1 MSNDA
6 PPQSRKTLWLVAAVC
21 IAPFV
26 ASFAA
31 YYFYQPEGR
40 VNYGELMADK
50 QLPDA
55 MLKLV
60 DGSAF
65 SLAQLRGKWLFVTV
79 DDAACDAYCE
89 KKLWQIRQVRKTQG
103 KYPERIERVWLIT
116 GGGQPAER
124 LRSEFEGT
132 WLVNVAGS
140 AVAGSAAAGSALLE
154 ALPHAGARTDHIYL
168 VDPLGNLVLRYPRE
182 ADPSR
187 MKNDLN
193 RLLRVSR
200 IG

>member
-55 MLKLV
+55 ALKLT
-60 DGSAF
+60 DGKKFELS
-65 SLAQLRGKWLFVTV
+65 QLRGKWLFVTV

-89 KKLWQIRQVRKTQG
+89 KKLWQMRQVRKTQG

-132 WLVNVAGS
+132 WLVDVAGS
-140 AVAGSAAAGSALLE
+140 AVAGSTAAGSALLE

-187 MKNDLN
+187 IKKDIN

>member
-6 PPQSRKTLWLVAAVC
+6 PTQSRKTLWLVAAVC

-31 YYFYQPEGR
+31 YYFYQPDGR
-40 VNYGELMADK
+40 VNYGELMADQ
-50 QLPDA
+50 QLPA
-55 MLKLV
+55 AALKLT
-60 DGSAF
+60 DGKAF
-65 SLAQLRGKWLFVTV
+65 ALAQLRGKWLFVTV

-116 GGGQPAER
+116 GGGQPAPR
-124 LRSEFEGT
+124 LSSEFEGT

-140 AVAGSAAAGSALLE
+140 AAAGSAVLE
-154 ALPHAGARTDHIYL
+154 ALPHAGTLTDHIYL
-168 VDPLGNLVLRYPRE
+168 VDPLGNLVLRYPRA

-187 MKNDLN
+187 MKKDLD

>member
-1 MSNDA
+1 MSNDV
-6 PPQSRKTLWLVAAVC
+6 PRQSRKTLWLVAAVC

-26 ASFAA
+26 ASFTA

-40 VNYGELMADK
+40 VNYGELMADR

-55 MLKLV
+55 ALKLV
-60 DGSAF
+60 DGKTFALS
-65 SLAQLRGKWLFVTV
+65 QLRGKWLFVTV

-89 KKLWQIRQVRKTQG
+89 KKLWQMRQVRKTQG
-103 KYPERIERVWLIT
+103 KYPERIERVWLVT
-116 GGGQPAER
+116 GGGQPGQR
-124 LRSEFEGT
+124 LRAEFEGT
-132 WLVNVAGS
+132 WMVDAAGS
-140 AVAGSAAAGSALLE
+140 AVLE
-154 ALPHAGARTDHIYL
+154 ALPHAGARSDHIYL

-187 MKNDLN
+187 MRRDLE
-193 RLLRVSR
+193 RLLKVSR

>member
-1 MSNDA
+1 MSNDV
-6 PPQSRKTLWLVAAVC
+6 PTQSRKTLWLVAAVC

-26 ASFAA
+26 ASFTA

-55 MLKLV
+55 ALKLV
-60 DGSAF
+60 DGSVF

-116 GGGQPAER
+116 GGGQPAPR
-124 LRSEFEGT
+124 LRTEYEGT
-132 WLVNVAGS
+132 WLVEAAGS
-140 AVAGSAAAGSALLE
+140 AVLN
-154 ALPHAGARTDHIYL
+154 ALPYTGTRSDHIYL
-168 VDPLGNLVLRYPRE
+168 VDPLGNLVLRYPRD